1 MRTLRQ
7 HIAASCGVHHA
18 ALQPHRR
25 VLSSCCAGWGRLGKY
40 YSSVLNVGGPISKR
54 RPCNQDCYL
63 GWGSCLPLLNF
74 LLVVKADGLGI
85 SLVSKVTG
93 SLAILYLG
101 KEVVGQPC
109 TAIK

>member
-1 MRTLRQ
+1 M
-7 HIAASCGVHHA
+7 
-18 ALQPHRR
+18 
-25 VLSSCCAGWGRLGKY
+25 
-40 YSSVLNVGGPISKR
+40 SKR

-101 KEVVGQPC
+101 KGGGAALYCYKIIMVDNDEIRVWSGSETEDWAHRSCLVNNNGVATQP
-109 TAIK
+109 T